1 MVKTAPPEV
10 ARRVKENAKRVS
22 VGPKEVANAGGSYS
36 AHVHQSI
43 GVDNSFD
50 MSFFKQDFT
59 AAVLNASDDELVFE
73 LVGIDAPVAN
83 ALRRILLSEV
93 PTVAIETVFV
103 HDNSSIMPDEM
114 LAHRMGL
121 VPLNVDPRRLE
132 MRQSKDSE
140 ATSKDTL
147 KFRLRVQCSRNTS
160 TAPKDNIAPPD
171 KLYLQSKVLSGGI
184 TYVPFPSS
192 SNVDQVREL
201 GLFEA
206 PKPVHDDIVLV
217 KMRPGQ
223 KVHLEMDA
231 VKGIGRD
238 HAKFSPVATA
248 SYRMLPEVRLKTKLD
263 GSLGEQLVE
272 KCPMNVFDIEDGC
285 ARVAQP
291 RACTMCR
298 ECIREPEWNDR
309 VELTRK
315 RDHFIFSVESTGAL
329 PCGTL
334 VCEALSILSGKCR
347 DVENALDQALK
358 HRMPSTDTAMGDSD
372 VEENEDENAA
382 DEMHD

>member
-1 MVKTAPPEV
+1 MVKTAPPDV
-10 ARRVKENAKRVS
+10 AREVKEGAKRVS

-36 AHVHQSI
+36 SHAFKSI
-43 GVDNSFD
+43 GVDNSLD
-50 MSFFKQDFT
+50 MTAFKEEFT
-59 AAVLNASDDELVFE
+59 ASILNPSSDELVFE
-73 LVGIDAPVAN
+73 FVGIDAPIAN
-83 ALRRILLSEV
+83 AMRRILLAEV
-93 PTVAIETVFV
+93 PTIAIETVFV

-121 VPLNVDPRRLE
+121 VPLKVDPRRLE

-140 ATSKDTL
+140 ASSKDTL
-147 KFRLRVQCSRNTS
+147 KFRLRAQCTRNAS
-160 TAPKDNIAPPD
+160 TAPKDSIAPPD
-171 KLYLQSKVLSGGI
+171 KLYLQSTVMSGGI
-184 TYVPFPSS
+184 TYVPFPASS
-192 SNVDQVREL
+192 DLDQLTEL
-201 GLFEA
+201 GLLET
-206 PKPVHDDIVLV
+206 PRPVHDDIVLV

-223 KVHLEMDA
+223 RVHLEMDA

-248 SYRMLPEVRLKTKLD
+248 SYRMLPEVKLKSKVHGNTAQ
-263 GSLGEQLVE
+263 QLVE

-298 ECIREPEWNDR
+298 ECIREPEWNER

-329 PCGTL
+329 AGGTL

-347 DVENALDQALK
+347 DVENALEEALK
-358 HRMPSTDTAMGDSD
+358 RRKPSADI
-372 VEENEDENAA
+372 EDDCEDDGGVA
-382 DEMHD
+382 DEDMQD